1 MKYLIDTNA
10 LLDCPSFIARHDGI
24 ILVSDI
30 FKELES
36 LELRKNDRE
45 LQYQIRKVKRYLN
58 KYQRKIAFVFED
70 TVDKFVRSYLPNDFN
85 PNYVDN
91 KLLCVAMGLEAQN
104 HPITFVTND
113 ILLKTKVEK
122 LCNRVKVETTQDY
135 NDSYKGVVELKLDTN
150 IQEEKEFFNSIF
162 DFTNNENKPGLLPG
176 QYLMLKTDN
185 EAKDHLLKYDGEE
198 YVNIEWDE
206 LYYQGNKLKPK
217 NERQKLL
224 FDLMQD
230 EDKLVKLV
238 TGPMGAGKDY
248 LMLSHALEKNKK
260 IIWIRSN
267 MEVKDSGKIGFL
279 PGTMEE
285 KLRPFTKIIDDIT
298 GDEFETERLINNGKL
313 VIENLGHLR
322 GRQFNNAII
331 YVTEAQNLTDEHVEL
346 LLGRV
351 GEDSEIWFNGD
362 KKQSDVGYVNGLD
375 VLNKLKGDPL
385 FGKVELNEVERSNV
399 ANLVEKLMK

>member
-10 LLDCPSFIARHDGI
+10 LLDCPSFIARHDDI
-24 ILVSDI
+24 ILVNDI
-30 FKELES
+30 FRELES

-58 KYQRKIAFVFED
+58 KYQDRIVFVFED
-70 TVDKFVRSYLPNDFN
+70 EVDSFIKTYLPSNFN
-85 PNYVDN
+85 SDYVDN
-91 KLLCVAMGLEAQN
+91 KLLCVAMGLEKGN
-104 HPITFVTND
+104 ELTFVTND
-113 ILLKTKVEK
+113 ILLKTKVK
-122 LCNRVKVETTQDY
+122 TLCENVSVETTQDY
-135 NDSYKGVVELKLDTN
+135 NDSYKGVVELTLNTN
-150 IQEEKEFFNSIF
+150 IQDEKEFFNSIF
-162 DFTNNENKPGLLPG
+162 DFVNNENKPGLLPG

-198 YVNIEWDE
+198 YVNIEWEE
-206 LYYQGNKLKPK
+206 LYYQGNKLRPK

-224 FDLMQD
+224 FDLIQD

-267 MEVKDSGKIGFL
+267 MEVKDSGRIGFL

-351 GEDSEIWFNGD
+351 GENSEIWFNGD

>member
-58 KYQRKIAFVFED
+58 KYQRRIAFVFED

-85 PNYVDN
+85 PDYVDN
-91 KLLCVAMGLEAQN
+91 KLLCVAMGLEEQN

-135 NDSYKGVVELKLDTN
+135 NDSYKGVVELTLDTN
-150 IQEEKEFFNSIF
+150 IQKEKEFFNSIF

-217 NERQKLL
+217 NERQKLM

-385 FGKVELNEVERSNV
+385 FGKVELNEVERSDV

>member
-10 LLDCPSFIARHDGI
+10 LLDCPSFIARHDDI
-24 ILVSDI
+24 ILVNDI
-30 FKELES
+30 FRELES

-58 KYQRKIAFVFED
+58 KYQNRIVFVFED
-70 TVDKFVRSYLPNDFN
+70 EVDSFIKTYLPSNFN
-85 PNYVDN
+85 SDYVDN
-91 KLLCVAMGLEAQN
+91 KLLCVAMGLEKGN
-104 HPITFVTND
+104 ELTFVTND
-113 ILLKTKVEK
+113 ILLKTKVEA
-122 LCNRVKVETTQDY
+122 LCENVNVETTQDY
-135 NDSYKGVVELKLDTN
+135 NDSYKGVVELTLDTN

-162 DFTNNENKPGLLPG
+162 NFTNNENKPGLLPG

-198 YVNIEWDE
+198 YVNIEWEE

>member
-10 LLDCPSFIARHDGI
+10 LLDCPSFIARHDNI
-24 ILVSDI
+24 ILVNDI

-58 KYQRKIAFVFED
+58 KYQDRIVFVFED
-70 TVDKFVRSYLPNDFN
+70 EIDSFLKTYLPSNFN
-85 PNYVDN
+85 PDYVDN
-91 KLLCVAMGLEAQN
+91 KLLCVAMGLEKGN
-104 HPITFVTND
+104 ELTFVTND
-113 ILLKTKVEK
+113 ILLKTKVET
-122 LCNRVKVETTQDY
+122 LCENVSVETTQDY
-135 NDSYKGVVELKLDTN
+135 NDSYKGVVELTLDTN
-150 IQEEKEFFNSIF
+150 IQDEKEFFNSIF
-162 DFTNNENKPGLLPG
+162 DFVNNENKPGLLPG

-217 NERQKLL
+217 NERQKLM

>member
-10 LLDCPSFIARHDGI
+10 LLDCPSFIARHDNI
-24 ILVSDI
+24 ILVNDI

-58 KYQRKIAFVFED
+58 KYQDRIVFVFED
-70 TVDKFVRSYLPNDFN
+70 EIDSFFKTYLPSNFN
-85 PNYVDN
+85 PDYVDN
-91 KLLCVAMGLEAQN
+91 KLLCVAMGLEKGN
-104 HPITFVTND
+104 ELTFVTND
-113 ILLKTKVEK
+113 ILLKTKVET
-122 LCNRVKVETTQDY
+122 LCENVSVETTQDY
-135 NDSYKGVVELKLDTN
+135 NDSYKGVVELTLDTN
-150 IQEEKEFFNSIF
+150 NQEEKEFFNSIF
-162 DFTNNENKPGLLPG
+162 DFVNNENKPGLLPG

-185 EAKDHLLKYDGEE
+185 EAKDHLLKYNGEE

-217 NERQKLL
+217 NERQKLM

>member
-10 LLDCPSFIARHDGI
+10 LLDCPSFIARHDDI
-24 ILVSDI
+24 ILVNDI
-30 FKELES
+30 FRELES

-58 KYQRKIAFVFED
+58 KYQNRIVFIFED
-70 TVDKFVRSYLPNDFN
+70 EVDSFIKTYLPSNFN
-85 PNYVDN
+85 SDYVDN
-91 KLLCVAMGLEAQN
+91 KLLCVAMGLEKGN
-104 HPITFVTND
+104 ELTFVTND
-113 ILLKTKVEK
+113 ILLKTKVET
-122 LCNRVKVETTQDY
+122 LCENVSVETTQDY
-135 NDSYKGVVELKLDTN
+135 NDSYKGVVELTLDTN
-150 IQEEKEFFNSIF
+150 IQDEKEFFNSIF

-198 YVNIEWDE
+198 YVNIEWEE

>member
-10 LLDCPSFIARHDGI
+10 LLDCPNFIARHDDI
-24 ILVSDI
+24 ILINDI

-58 KYQRKIAFVFED
+58 KYQDRIVFVFED
-70 TVDKFVRSYLPNDFN
+70 EIDSFLKTYLPSNFN
-85 PNYVDN
+85 PDYVDN
-91 KLLCVAMGLEAQN
+91 KLLCVAMGLEKGN
-104 HPITFVTND
+104 ELTFVTND
-113 ILLKTKVEK
+113 ILLKTKVET
-122 LCNRVKVETTQDY
+122 LCENVSVETTQDY
-135 NDSYKGVVELKLDTN
+135 NDSYKGVVELTLDTN
-150 IQEEKEFFNSIF
+150 NQEEKEFFNSIF
-162 DFTNNENKPGLLPG
+162 DFVNNENKPRLLPG
-176 QYLMLKTDN
+176 QYLILKTDN

-198 YVNIEWDE
+198 YVNIEWEE

>member
-10 LLDCPSFIARHDGI
+10 LLDCPSFIARHDDI
-24 ILVSDI
+24 ILVNDI
-30 FKELES
+30 FRELES

-58 KYQRKIAFVFED
+58 KYQNRIVFVFED
-70 TVDKFVRSYLPNDFN
+70 EVDSFIKTYLPSNFN
-85 PNYVDN
+85 SDYVDN
-91 KLLCVAMGLEAQN
+91 KLLCVAMGLEKGN
-104 HPITFVTND
+104 ELTFVTND
-113 ILLKTKVEK
+113 ILLKTKVET
-122 LCNRVKVETTQDY
+122 LCENVSVETTQDY
-135 NDSYKGVVELKLDTN
+135 NDSYKGVVELTLDTN
-150 IQEEKEFFNSIF
+150 IQDEKEFFNSIF
-162 DFTNNENKPGLLPG
+162 DSVNNENKPGLLPG

-198 YVNIEWDE
+198 YVNIEWEE

>member
-10 LLDCPSFIARHDGI
+10 LLDCPSFIARHDDI
-24 ILVSDI
+24 ILVNDI
-30 FKELES
+30 FRELES

-45 LQYQIRKVKRYLN
+45 LQYQIRKVKLYLN
-58 KYQRKIAFVFED
+58 KYQNRIVFIFED
-70 TVDKFVRSYLPNDFN
+70 EVDSFIKTYLPSNFN
-85 PNYVDN
+85 SDYVDN
-91 KLLCVAMGLEAQN
+91 KLLCVAMGLEKGN
-104 HPITFVTND
+104 ELTFVTND
-113 ILLKTKVEK
+113 ILLKTKVET
-122 LCNRVKVETTQDY
+122 LCENVSVETTQDY
-135 NDSYKGVVELKLDTN
+135 NDSYKGVVELTLDTN
-150 IQEEKEFFNSIF
+150 IQDEKEFFNSIF
-162 DFTNNENKPGLLPG
+162 DSVNNENKPGLLPG

-198 YVNIEWDE
+198 YVNIEWEE

>member
-10 LLDCPSFIARHDGI
+10 LLDCPSFIARHDDI
-24 ILVSDI
+24 ILVNDI
-30 FKELES
+30 FRELES

-45 LQYQIRKVKRYLN
+45 LQYQIRKVKLYLN
-58 KYQRKIAFVFED
+58 KYQNRIVFVFED
-70 TVDKFVRSYLPNDFN
+70 EVDSFIKTYLPSNFN
-85 PNYVDN
+85 SDYVDN
-91 KLLCVAMGLEAQN
+91 KLLCVAMGLEKGN
-104 HPITFVTND
+104 ELTFVTND
-113 ILLKTKVEK
+113 ILLKTKVET
-122 LCNRVKVETTQDY
+122 LCENVSVETTQDY
-135 NDSYKGVVELKLDTN
+135 NDSYKGVVELTLDTN
-150 IQEEKEFFNSIF
+150 IQDEKEFFNSIF
-162 DFTNNENKPGLLPG
+162 DSVNNENKPGLLPG

-198 YVNIEWDE
+198 YVNIEWEE

>member
-10 LLDCPSFIARHDGI
+10 LLDCPSFIARHDDI
-24 ILVSDI
+24 ILVNDI
-30 FKELES
+30 FRELES

-58 KYQRKIAFVFED
+58 KYQNRIVFVFED
-70 TVDKFVRSYLPNDFN
+70 EVDSFIKTYLPSNFN
-85 PNYVDN
+85 SDYVDN
-91 KLLCVAMGLEAQN
+91 KLLCVAMGLEKGN
-104 HPITFVTND
+104 ELTFVTND
-113 ILLKTKVEK
+113 ILLKTKVEA
-122 LCNRVKVETTQDY
+122 LCENVNVETTQDY
-135 NDSYKGVVELKLDTN
+135 NDSYKGVIELTLDTN

-162 DFTNNENKPGLLPG
+162 NFTNNENKPGLLPG

-185 EAKDHLLKYDGEE
+185 KAKDNLLKYDGEE

-206 LYYQGNKLKPK
+206 LYYQGNKLRPK

-230 EDKLVKLV
+230 DNKLVKLV

-267 MEVKDSGKIGFL
+267 MEVKDSGRIGFL

-351 GEDSEIWFNGD
+351 GENSEIWFNGD

>member
-10 LLDCPSFIARHDGI
+10 LLDCPSFIARHDNI

-58 KYQRKIAFVFED
+58 KYQKRIGFVFED

-135 NDSYKGVVELKLDTN
+135 NDSYKGVVELTLDTN
-150 IQEEKEFFNSIF
+150 SQEEKEFFNSIF
-162 DFTNNENKPGLLPG
+162 DFVNNENKPGLLPG
-176 QYLMLKTDN
+176 QYLILKTDN

-206 LYYQGNKLKPK
+206 LYYQGNKLRPK
-217 NERQKLL
+217 NERQKLM

-230 EDKLVKLV
+230 DDKLVKLV

>member
-10 LLDCPSFIARHDGI
+10 LLDCPSFIARHDDI
-24 ILVSDI
+24 ILVNDI
-30 FKELES
+30 FRELES

-58 KYQRKIAFVFED
+58 KYQNRIVFIFED
-70 TVDKFVRSYLPNDFN
+70 EVDSFIKTYLPSNFN
-85 PNYVDN
+85 SDYVDN
-91 KLLCVAMGLEAQN
+91 KLLCVAMGLEKGN
-104 HPITFVTND
+104 ELTFVTND
-113 ILLKTKVEK
+113 ILLKTKVET
-122 LCNRVKVETTQDY
+122 LCENVSVETTQDY
-135 NDSYKGVVELKLDTN
+135 NDSYKGVVELTLDTN
-150 IQEEKEFFNSIF
+150 IQDEKEFFNSIF
-162 DFTNNENKPGLLPG
+162 DFVNNENKPGLLPG

-198 YVNIEWDE
+198 YVNIEWEE

>member
-10 LLDCPSFIARHDGI
+10 LLDCPSFIARHDDI
-24 ILVSDI
+24 ILVNDI
-30 FKELES
+30 FRELES

-58 KYQRKIAFVFED
+58 KYQRKITFVFED
-70 TVDKFVRSYLPNDFN
+70 TVDEFVRSYLHNNFN
-85 PNYVDN
+85 PDYVDN
-91 KLLCVAMGLEAQN
+91 KLLCVAMGLEEQN
-104 HPITFVTND
+104 YPITFVTND
-113 ILLKTKVEK
+113 ILLKTKVEA
-122 LCNRVKVETTQDY
+122 LCENVNVETTQDY
-135 NDSYKGVVELKLDTN
+135 NDSYKGVVELTLDTN
-150 IQEEKEFFNSIF
+150 IQEEKEFFDSIF
-162 DFTNNENKPGLLPG
+162 NFTNNENKPGLLPG
-176 QYLMLKTDN
+176 QYLILKTDN
-185 EAKDHLLKYDGEE
+185 EAKDNLLKYDGEE

-206 LYYQGNKLKPK
+206 LYYQGNKLRPK

-267 MEVKDSGKIGFL
+267 MEVKDSGRIGFL

-351 GEDSEIWFNGD
+351 GENSEIWFNGD

>member
-10 LLDCPSFIARHDGI
+10 LLDCPNFIARHDDI
-24 ILVSDI
+24 ILINDI

-58 KYQRKIAFVFED
+58 KYQDRIVFVFED
-70 TVDKFVRSYLPNDFN
+70 EIDSFLKTYLPSNFN
-85 PNYVDN
+85 PDYVDN
-91 KLLCVAMGLEAQN
+91 KLLCVAMGLEKGN
-104 HPITFVTND
+104 ELTFVTND
-113 ILLKTKVEK
+113 ILLKTKVET
-122 LCNRVKVETTQDY
+122 LCENVSVETTQDY
-135 NDSYKGVVELKLDTN
+135 NDSYKGVVELTLDTN
-150 IQEEKEFFNSIF
+150 IQDEKEFFNSIF
-162 DFTNNENKPGLLPG
+162 DFVNNENKPGLLPG

-185 EAKDHLLKYDGEE
+185 EDKDHLLKYDGEE
-198 YVNIEWDE
+198 YVNIEWEE

>member
-10 LLDCPSFIARHDGI
+10 LLDCPSFIARHDNI
-24 ILVSDI
+24 ILVNDI

-58 KYQRKIAFVFED
+58 KYQKRIGFVFEN
-70 TVDKFVRSYLPNDFN
+70 TVDEFVRSYLPNNFN
-85 PNYVDN
+85 PDYVDN

-135 NDSYKGVVELKLDTN
+135 NDSYKGVVELTLDTN
-150 IQEEKEFFNSIF
+150 NQEEKEFFNSIF
-162 DFTNNENKPGLLPG
+162 DFVNNENKPGLLPG
-176 QYLMLKTDN
+176 QYLILKTDN

-198 YVNIEWDE
+198 YINIEWDE

-217 NERQKLL
+217 NKRQKLL

-298 GDEFETERLINNGKL
+298 GDKFETERLINNGKL

-351 GEDSEIWFNGD
+351 GENSEIWFNGD

-385 FGKVELNEVERSNV
+385 FGKVELNEVERSSV

>member
-10 LLDCPSFIARHDGI
+10 LLDCPSFIARHDDI
-24 ILVSDI
+24 ILVNDI
-30 FKELES
+30 FRELES

-58 KYQRKIAFVFED
+58 KYQNRIVFVFED
-70 TVDKFVRSYLPNDFN
+70 EVDSFIKTYLPSNFN
-85 PNYVDN
+85 SDYVDN
-91 KLLCVAMGLEAQN
+91 KLLCVAMGLEKGN
-104 HPITFVTND
+104 ELTFVTND
-113 ILLKTKVEK
+113 ILLKTKVEA
-122 LCNRVKVETTQDY
+122 LCENVNVETTQDY
-135 NDSYKGVVELKLDTN
+135 NDSYKGVVELTLDTN

-162 DFTNNENKPGLLPG
+162 NFTNNENKPGLLPG

-185 EAKDHLLKYDGEE
+185 KAKDNLLKYDGEE

-206 LYYQGNKLKPK
+206 LYYQGNKLRPK

-230 EDKLVKLV
+230 DNKLVKLV

-267 MEVKDSGKIGFL
+267 MEVKDSGRIGFL

-351 GEDSEIWFNGD
+351 GENSEIWFNGD

>member
-58 KYQRKIAFVFED
+58 KYQERIGFVFED

-85 PNYVDN
+85 PDYVDN
-91 KLLCVAMGLEAQN
+91 KLLCVAIGLEEQN

-113 ILLKTKVEK
+113 ILLKTKVK
-122 LCNRVKVETTQDY
+122 TLCENVSVETTQDY
-135 NDSYKGVVELKLDTN
+135 NDSYKGVVELTLDTN
-150 IQEEKEFFNSIF
+150 IEEDKEFFNSIF
-162 DFTNNENKPGLLPG
+162 DFVNNENKPGLLPG

-185 EAKDHLLKYDGEE
+185 EAKDHLLKYNGEE
-198 YVNIEWDE
+198 YINIEWDE
-206 LYYQGNKLKPK
+206 LYYQGSKLKPK
-217 NERQKLL
+217 NERQKLM

-351 GEDSEIWFNGD
+351 GENSEIWFNGD

-385 FGKVELNEVERSNV
+385 FGKVELNEVERSDV

>member
-10 LLDCPSFIARHDGI
+10 LLDCPSFIARHDDI
-24 ILVSDI
+24 ILVNDI
-30 FKELES
+30 FRELES

-58 KYQRKIAFVFED
+58 KYQNRIVFVFED
-70 TVDKFVRSYLPNDFN
+70 EVDSFIKTYLPSNFN
-85 PNYVDN
+85 SDYVDN
-91 KLLCVAMGLEAQN
+91 KLLCVAMGLEKGN
-104 HPITFVTND
+104 ELTFVTND
-113 ILLKTKVEK
+113 ILLKTKVET
-122 LCNRVKVETTQDY
+122 LCENVSVETTQDY
-135 NDSYKGVVELKLDTN
+135 NDSYKGVVELTLDTN
-150 IQEEKEFFNSIF
+150 IQDEKEFFNSIF
-162 DFTNNENKPGLLPG
+162 DFVNNENKPGLLPG

-198 YVNIEWDE
+198 YVNIEWEE

>member
-10 LLDCPSFIARHDGI
+10 LLDCPSFIARHDDI
-24 ILVSDI
+24 ILVNDI
-30 FKELES
+30 FRELES

-58 KYQRKIAFVFED
+58 KYQNRIVFVFED
-70 TVDKFVRSYLPNDFN
+70 EVDSFIKTYLPSNFN
-85 PNYVDN
+85 SDYVDN
-91 KLLCVAMGLEAQN
+91 KLLCVAMGLEKGN
-104 HPITFVTND
+104 ELTFVTND
-113 ILLKTKVEK
+113 ILLKTKVEA
-122 LCNRVKVETTQDY
+122 LCENVNVETTQDY
-135 NDSYKGVVELKLDTN
+135 NDSYKGVVELTLDTN

-162 DFTNNENKPGLLPG
+162 NFTNNENKPGLLPG

-198 YVNIEWDE
+198 YVNIEWEE

-399 ANLVEKLMK
+399 AKLVEKLMK